1 MPNLQAKG
9 IYISDNYRPISV
21 LSVIARLFETLVHE
35 QLFLYFNDYLYKKQ
49 SGLSLNIQ
57 HNPCFLIHPINGF

>member
-1 MPNLQAKG
+1 MPNLQGKE
-9 IYISDNYRPISV
+9 IYISDNYRPITV
-21 LSVIARLFETLVHE
+21 LSVIARLFEKLVYE

-57 HNPCFLIHPINGF
+57 HNLRFLIHPINGF